1 MECVLGNDRV
11 VFPTVL
17 PTWLN
22 LAILLSFMEPVI
34 GRSYAELVVH
44 GMLNGRPLRNRL
56 SQPENGFLIQAH
68 FLASPFFLDVIH
80 LSTPLHAPTLHL
92 GAAFGSPGDLARTVV
107 YVAGGHTLLTGRMFE
122 RFAVPGK
129 EELKKG
135 LLQRFPDLATVN
147 FDVVKVHWSFT
158 SMTPV
163 ADAATAYF
171 VVGVFDE
178 EGSESAVMLRLDF
191 KPS

>member
-1 MECVLGNDRV
+1 
-11 VFPTVL
+11 
-17 PTWLN
+17 
-22 LAILLSFMEPVI
+22 
-34 GRSYAELVVH
+34 
-44 GMLNGRPLRNRL
+44 
-56 SQPENGFLIQAH
+56 
-68 FLASPFFLDVIH
+68 
-80 LSTPLHAPTLHL
+80 
-92 GAAFGSPGDLARTVV
+92 
-107 YVAGGHTLLTGRMFE
+107 MFE